1 MRAGLLP
8 GTRARVDA
16 VVTPDMVATLGGSAV
31 HPLLA
36 TAKMIEWMEWAGRRL
51 ILPFLEPEEDAVG
64 YAIDVVHLRPTRVG
78 EAFWAIATFLTR
90 DGNRLL
96 ARVEAFNAGG
106 LIGRGQFTQVLVA
119 RRDLERWASP
129 PPTVDHEIP

>member
-51 ILPFLEPEEDAVG
+51 ILPYLEPDEDAVG
-64 YAIDVVHLRPTRVG
+64 YRVDVTHRRPTAVG
-78 EAFWAIATFLTR
+78 QPFWATAQFVAREGTR
-90 DGNRLL
+90 IL
-96 ARVEAFNAGG
+96 ADVAAFNAEG
-106 LIGRGQFTQVLVA
+106 LIGEGRFVQVLVSRTRLGPA
-119 RRDLERWASP
+119 FGP
-129 PPTVDHEIP
+129 PRA